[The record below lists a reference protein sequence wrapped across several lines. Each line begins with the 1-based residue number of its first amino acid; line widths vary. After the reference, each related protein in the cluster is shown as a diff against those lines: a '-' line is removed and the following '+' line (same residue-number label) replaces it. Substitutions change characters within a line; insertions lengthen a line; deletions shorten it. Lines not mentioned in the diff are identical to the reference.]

1 MFILT
6 SNMKMKSLF
15 NVFWFCKAGLLIS
28 HCLSF
33 PHPHQVNKWNDLMYF
48 FLKLRWI
55 LWLHLY
61 LSNQI
66 NKNTFSFSSTL
77 HLLNLL
83 SYIVHHKHY
92 RVIKWFYFYSPGL
105 INKICFQRK
114 NTRNYKNKTHFPSS
128 SSGKQSQI

>member
-1 MFILT
+1 MLVWKVVQLSLRGNLWDEDGGRVSKCECNSLNLTGSCILI
-6 SNMKMKSLF
+6 F
-15 NVFWFCKAGLLIS
+15 NVFFSEIKMNFMATSIPFKS
-28 HCLSF
+28 
-33 PHPHQVNKWNDLMYF
+33 NKQ
-48 FLKLRWI
+48 KHI
-55 LWLHLY
+55 
-61 LSNQI
+61 
-66 NKNTFSFSSTL
+66 FSFSSTL